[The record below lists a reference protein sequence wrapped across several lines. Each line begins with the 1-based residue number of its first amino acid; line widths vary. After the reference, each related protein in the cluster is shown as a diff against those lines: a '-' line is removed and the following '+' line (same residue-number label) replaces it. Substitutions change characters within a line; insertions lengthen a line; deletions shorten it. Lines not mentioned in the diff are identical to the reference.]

1 MNILFIIAHIGGG
14 LVLFLFSIAMLS
26 NTLKRI
32 TGSRLKSML
41 EKATGNPV
49 KGALTGTAITF
60 LVQSSS
66 ITVLLLLG
74 LVNAGIMNL
83 RQAVYVVLG
92 TGIGTTITAQIV
104 AFKVKMIFYPL
115 LITGFALKTLCSRES
130 IKNAGEILFFLGLI
144 FLSMKIMTDGARP
157 LRDYPLVLD
166 ILARFGVYPLFG
178 ILIGAVL
185 TAMTS
190 SSSAT
195 TSLIIAMSMENV
207 IDLKSGIA
215 LIIGANIGTCVLEL
229 IATAGTNTAARRTGM
244 AQFMINVFGAVLF
257 FPFLEYFTRII
268 MLTASDLP
276 RMIAN
281 AHTVFNITVCLVLL
295 PFVGLIIAVL
305 QKIVPGREE
314 PESSLFGAL
323 EEKFLRVPA
332 LALYEA
338 EEEVNRMASI
348 AGEMLRQTKKA
359 FFDNDEDAAEQVRE
373 NEKMVDAIHDKVGSY
388 LNKISTVILNEKD
401 RAKKRALLH
410 AITDIER
417 VADLAENITEYARQ
431 ENVTFSPA
439 ARKELAIVFDH
450 AVQVYTM
457 AAASLSKK
465 RKTMIIDI
473 GRMEQE
479 LDDLE
484 VAYRETFIRRLEED
498 RFRPVVDALYPNVLK
513 DIERIGD
520 HANNIGE
527 YVMKLK

>member
-1 MNILFIIAHIGGG
+1 MHILFIIANVGGG
-14 LVLFLFSIAMLS
+14 LVLFLFSITMLS
-26 NTLKRI
+26 TTLKKI

-49 KGALTGTAITF
+49 KGALTGSAVTF

-83 RQAVYVVLG
+83 RQAVYVILG
-92 TGIGTTITAQIV
+92 TGVGTTITAQIV
-104 AFKVKMIFYPL
+104 AFQVKMIFYPL
-115 LITGFALKTLCSRES
+115 LITGFALKSLCSRES
-130 IKNAGEILFFLGLI
+130 VKNSGEILFFLGLI

-157 LRDYPLVLD
+157 LKDYPFVLD
-166 ILARFGVYPLFG
+166 LLARFGVYPLFG

-195 TSLIIAMSMENV
+195 TSLIIAMSMENI

-215 LIIGANIGTCVLEL
+215 LVIGANIGTCVLEL
-229 IATAGTNTAARRTGM
+229 VATAGTSTAARRTGM

-257 FPFLEYFTRII
+257 FPFLDSFARLIT
-268 MLTASDLP
+268 LTAADLP
-276 RMIAN
+276 RLVAN
-281 AHTVFNITVCLVLL
+281 AHTVFNITVSLILL

-314 PESSLFGAL
+314 PEPSPLGAL

-338 EEEVNRMASI
+338 EEEVNRMAAL
-348 AGEMLRQTKKA
+348 AGEMLKQAKKA
-359 FFDNDEDAAEQVRE
+359 FFANDEDAAGLVRE
-373 NEKMVDAIHDKVGSY
+373 NEKTVDAIHDRVGSY
-388 LNKISTVILNEKD
+388 LNKISTVVLNEKN
-401 RAKKRALLH
+401 RARKRALLH

-417 VADLAENITEYARQ
+417 VADLAENISEYARQ
-431 ENVTFSPA
+431 ENVTFSPT
-439 ARKELAIVFDH
+439 ARRELAVVFDH
-450 AVQVYTM
+450 AAAAYTM
-457 AAASLSKK
+457 AATSLAKK

-473 GRMEQE
+473 SRMEQE
-479 LDDLE
+479 IDDLE
-484 VAYRETFIRRLEED
+484 LSYREMFIRRLEED

-527 YVMKLK
+527 YVSKLQ

>member
-1 MNILFIIAHIGGG
+1 
-14 LVLFLFSIAMLS
+14 
-26 NTLKRI
+26 
-32 TGSRLKSML
+32 
-41 EKATGNPV
+41 
-49 KGALTGTAITF
+49 
-60 LVQSSS
+60 
-66 ITVLLLLG
+66 
-74 LVNAGIMNL
+74 
-83 RQAVYVVLG
+83 
-92 TGIGTTITAQIV
+92 
-104 AFKVKMIFYPL
+104 
-115 LITGFALKTLCSRES
+115 
-130 IKNAGEILFFLGLI
+130 
-144 FLSMKIMTDGARP
+144 
-157 LRDYPLVLD
+157 
-166 ILARFGVYPLFG
+166 
-178 ILIGAVL
+178 
-185 TAMTS
+185 
-190 SSSAT
+190 
-195 TSLIIAMSMENV
+195 MSMENV